1 MINMALIW
9 SEVISLSIF
18 SSFIAAI
25 VMGLAYAFGQIT
37 QNPRYLVWAKTEIFQ
52 VIVSI
57 AIVFIIVFLV
67 GLVGLDSGAGLTLD
81 YGLLKALAPDS
92 STYSHPAISDS
103 SNVFET
109 ADAYLTNLA
118 YFSHHSVRASRTLMG
133 AAEEMSKYGRSPCVP
148 PWLLCLIGNNGVNAR
163 PVAGVAALSQASNLL
178 MYTSTSA
185 YLTILA
191 QIFFLKFIQSGALA
205 IYLPLA
211 IVLRSLPFMRPFGG
225 GLLAICISLFLL
237 YPTLLYIE
245 STFWDPWDW
254 ISEDGDTLSWDWID
268 NFVNGVEG
276 KEDALSYG
284 GVFMQ
289 GGNWNP
295 LKGDSE
301 DSFSA
306 ILTAYE
312 HILRAASASF
322 LSATFLFTFNIITIS
337 ASAMLFARL
346 LGSEVDMSR
355 LVQIV

>member
-1 MINMALIW
+1 MDAFW
-9 SEVISLSIF
+9 SEIFYLSLF
-18 SSFIAAI
+18 SSIIAALA
-25 VMGLAYAFGQIT
+25 MGLAYAFGHFT

-52 VIVSI
+52 VAVSI
-57 AIVFIIVFLV
+57 AIVFILLFLV
-67 GLVGLDSGAGLTLD
+67 GLVGLDSTSSLTLD

-92 STYSHPAISDS
+92 STYAYPAINEDC
-103 SNVFET
+103 NVFET

-133 AAEEMSKYGRSPCVP
+133 AAEEMSKYGRTPCIP
-148 PWLLCLIGNNGVNAR
+148 PWLFCLIGNNGVNAR
-163 PVAGVAALSQASNLL
+163 PLSGVSAIGQSSNLL

-237 YPTLLYIE
+237 YPALLYVE
-245 STFWDPWDW
+245 SSFWDPWDW
-254 ISEDGDTLSWDWID
+254 ISETGDTVTWDWID
-268 NFVNGVEG
+268 NFVKGVEG

-289 GGNWNP
+289 AGDWNP
-295 LKGDSE
+295 PGEASLDH

-306 ILTAYE
+306 IMIAYE
-312 HILRAASASF
+312 HILRAVSASF
-322 LSATFLFTFNIITIS
+322 LSATFLFTFNILVVS
-337 ASAMLFARL
+337 ASAMLFARF
-346 LGSEVDMSR
+346 LGSEVDLSR